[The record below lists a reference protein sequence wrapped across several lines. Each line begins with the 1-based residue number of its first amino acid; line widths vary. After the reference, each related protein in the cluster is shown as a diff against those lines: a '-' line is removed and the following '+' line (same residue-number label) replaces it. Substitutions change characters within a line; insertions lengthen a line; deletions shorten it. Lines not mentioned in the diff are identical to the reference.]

1 MKKFLSIIIA
11 AALIVTAAGCNKNE
25 TAESSVTTTTESAA
39 GLVDDGVGSA
49 ENDEDGAEEET
60 DLPADEEESGE
71 DAAEDEEAGEDVSG
85 SEGETLISEAYISA
99 IAEKAPLYAEYV
111 KVINTVPYTLVLEV
125 VDENGNGV
133 SETQLSM
140 AAIDKIAMNISQSGA
155 ATRIVMSDY
164 KYYMISDETKAAMY
178 YTLDEATWKDTL
190 ASSASSGEAMNV
202 DSLEVTAGSEELF
215 GNTYN
220 TEDITDG
227 TTSLK
232 IYYNMDTNRAEYMTT
247 NGQTIKIVDYYGGY
261 SEEIFSIPDD
271 YTLQDLSAAA
281 E

>member
-25 TAESSVTTTTESAA
+25 KAESSVTTTTESAA

-111 KVINTVPYTLVLEV
+111 KVINTVPYTVVLEV

-271 YTLQDLSAAA
+271 YTLQDLSAAT